1 MTTDTPRTPLQLNL
15 ILHVHCRADLIEH
28 EDAPAVREE
37 LQRLAD
43 IDILVPHFSPP
54 NYKLT
59 KKGEAF
65 VKILLATPFPEAIYR
80 NPITKKIIK

>member
-1 MTTDTPRTPLQLNL
+1 MTTDTPRTPLEINL
-15 ILHVHCRADLIEH
+15 ILHCLCRADWIEN
-28 EDAPAVREE
+28 EDAPAVKEE
-37 LQRLAD
+37 LQRLVD
-43 IDILVPHFSPP
+43 IDILTPYVSPP

-65 VKILLATPFPEAIYR
+65 VNLLLSTPFPEAVFR